1 MFSWMAQK
9 KKGGAL
15 LALISYLTP
24 LCAEKFPDFPAL
36 SPITINGPFFL
47 NYPSSLLLKL
57 Y

>member
-1 MFSWMAQK
+1 MDGSK